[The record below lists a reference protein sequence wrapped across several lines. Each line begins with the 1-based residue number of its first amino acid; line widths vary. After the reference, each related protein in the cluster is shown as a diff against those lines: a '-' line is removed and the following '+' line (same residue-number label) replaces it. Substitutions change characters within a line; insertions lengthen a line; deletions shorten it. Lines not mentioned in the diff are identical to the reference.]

1 MTENIKN
8 VINLPNIYDYIRE
21 IKNKQEAKE
30 QEQKSKVD
38 ERTWRLMNAKKMTN
52 ESLKKDILRKF
63 CVLKIIWREI
73 RKLDKV

>member
-1 MTENIKN
+1 M
-8 VINLPNIYDYIRE
+8 PNIYDHIRE
-21 IKNKQEAKE
+21 IKYKQEALE

>member
-1 MTENIKN
+1 M
-8 VINLPNIYDYIRE
+8 PNIYDYIRE